1 MSRALGRAL
10 WRHNQIVIVSLEVRF
25 RVILGNNLIR
35 CAKNGEDGR
44 REGKVY
50 AENICTFSQNT
61 CFWLA
66 YLKELVNNPALWSI
80 VFI

>member
-1 MSRALGRAL
+1 MSRALGCEL

-44 REGKVY
+44 RGEGERVRYMQKIFVL
-50 AENICTFSQNT
+50 S
-61 CFWLA
+61 
-66 YLKELVNNPALWSI
+66 LKIRAFGSRI
-80 VFI
+80 